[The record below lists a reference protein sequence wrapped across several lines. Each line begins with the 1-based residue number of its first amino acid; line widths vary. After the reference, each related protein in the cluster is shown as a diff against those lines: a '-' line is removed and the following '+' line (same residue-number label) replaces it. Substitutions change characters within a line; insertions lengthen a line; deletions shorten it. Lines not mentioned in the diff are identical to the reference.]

1 MDRAE
6 PADDPLYEASRQV
19 ADAAEALVDCWNRAG
34 QNSSPRLSAL
44 QVRALVAVRR
54 APGANLSRL
63 AEMVGASVPAASR
76 LCDRLEAA
84 GFLRRDRAAADR
96 REIGL
101 SLTKDGADALLSL
114 SERRA
119 QDLRDVLRHVPDG
132 ERDLLLAG
140 LRAFTR
146 AAHPP
151 DSAPPDSTPPDSA
164 PPDPAAGP

>member
-1 MDRAE
+1 MTATMDRAE
-6 PADDPLYEASRQV
+6 SAQDPLYEVSREV
-19 ADAAEALVDCWNRAG
+19 ADAAEALVDCWTRAG
-34 QNSSPRLSAL
+34 QNVAPRLSAL
-44 QVRALVAVRR
+44 QVRALLAVRR
-54 APGANLSRL
+54 SPGVNLSRL

-84 GFLRRDRAAADR
+84 GLLRRDRAATDR

-101 SLTKDGADALLSL
+101 SLTKDGGDALLFL

-119 QDLRDVLRHVPDG
+119 EDLHDVLRNMPDE

-151 DSAPPDSTPPDSA
+151 DGDAP
-164 PPDPAAGP
+164 GRGHGR

>member
-1 MDRAE
+1 MEATATMDRAE
-6 PADDPLYEASRQV
+6 PADDPLYGASHEI
-19 ADAAEALVDCWNRAG
+19 AAAAEALVDCWNRAG

-54 APGANLSRL
+54 VPGANLSRL

-84 GFLRRDRAAADR
+84 GFLRRDRAATDR

-119 QDLRDVLRHVPDG
+119 EDLRDVLRRLSDE

-146 AAHPP
+146 AARPQDGTRP
-151 DSAPPDSTPPDSA
+151 GRAPRP
-164 PPDPAAGP
+164 